1 MKTKKIITNVVLT
14 LLIGAISVYLGLHIV
29 AFFMPTL
36 NINGANGLYFYD
48 SSENLFTGTTREW
61 INLDNISNNLI
72 KATLAAED
80 KKFYRH
86 DGFDYLRIVK
96 ALWTNFKNG
105 QTISGASTIS
115 QQYVKNLFLSF
126 DKEISRKIKEAWL
139 TIRLETHYSKD
150 EILEGYLNTINYG
163 NIFGIENAS
172 KYYFNKSSSELNL
185 AEASLL
191 AGIPKWP
198 TKYSPID
205 NFDNAKKRQKEILQ
219 MMVNNKFI
227 TQEEMNL
234 AYNTKLNI
242 IGSTNTNRLKT
253 IMYYQD
259 AVLNELESIKT
270 IPKSFLETGGL
281 KIYTTLDFDI
291 QSSLENNINNNLKDL
306 KEVQTAAIAIEPSTG
321 KVLAL
326 AGGKNYYESEFNR
339 AIDANRSVGST
350 LKPFLYYEAL
360 ESGFTP
366 STTFTSE
373 RTTFVFSEN
382 QVYSPKNY
390 GNLYAEDE
398 ITLASAIV
406 LSDNIYA
413 IKTHLFLGEEKLVNI
428 ASNLNMSSS
437 LDSIPSLAL
446 GSQEIPLY
454 SMMKGYATLANNGIQ
469 VEPYFIERIEDSDGN
484 ILYEHKEKSEK
495 KLDSDSVFILNNML
509 SNCSSTNFI
518 SYSYPT
524 CTSLIPKLTNKY
536 AIKTGSTESDSLI
549 FGYTSDIVLGVWT
562 GYDDNRSTS
571 SKESIANKYIWADT
585 MEDYYE
591 EKEANWYTQPEN
603 VVGVLV
609 DTKTGKLANEESER
623 KAILYYLKGTEPKE

>member
-1 MKTKKIITNVVLT
+1 MRTKNILKNIIITA
-14 LLIGAISVYLGLHIV
+14 LIGVTSVYLGLHIV

-72 KATLAAED
+72 KATIAAED

-484 ILYEHKEKSEK
+484 ILYQHKEKSEK

>member
-1 MKTKKIITNVVLT
+1 MRTKNILKNIIITA
-14 LLIGAISVYLGLHIV
+14 LIGVTSVYLGLHIV
-29 AFFMPTL
+29 AFFMPSL

-48 SSENLFTGTTREW
+48 SNGNLFTGTTREW
-61 INLDNISNNLI
+61 IEIDDISNNLI
-72 KATLAAED
+72 QATLAAED
-80 KKFYRH
+80 KKFYSH

-96 ALWTNFKNG
+96 ALWTNVSSG

-115 QQYVKNLFLSF
+115 QQYIKNLFLDF
-126 DKEISRKIKEAWL
+126 DKKLSRKIKEAWL

-150 EILEGYLNTINYG
+150 QILEGYLNTINYG

-172 KYYFNKSSSELNL
+172 KYYFNKSASELNL
-185 AEASLL
+185 AEAALL

-205 NFDNAKKRQKEILQ
+205 NFDNAKARQKEILQ
-219 MMVNNKFI
+219 MMVNNEFI
-227 TQEEMNL
+227 TEEEKEL
-234 AYNTKLNI
+234 AYNTELKI
-242 IGSTNTNRLKT
+242 IGSANTNRLKT
-253 IMYYQD
+253 LMYYQE
-259 AVLNELESIKT
+259 AVLDELENIKT
-270 IPKSFLETGGL
+270 IPKTFLETGGL
-281 KIYTTLDFDI
+281 KIYTTLDFEI

-306 KEVQTAAIAIEPSTG
+306 KEVQTAAIVVEPATG

-339 AIDANRSVGST
+339 ALDAKRSVGST

-360 ESGFTP
+360 KSGFTP

-382 QVYSPKNY
+382 QEYSPKNY

-428 ASNLNMSSS
+428 AKDLNISSS

-454 SMMKGYATLANNGIQ
+454 SMIQGYATLANNG
-469 VEPYFIERIEDSDGN
+469 VYTENYFIERIEDTEGH
-484 ILYEHKEKSEK
+484 ILYEHQSQNEQ
-495 KLDSDSVFILNNML
+495 KLDSDNVFILNNML

-549 FGYTSDIVLGVWT
+549 FGYTSDIVIGVWT

-571 SKESIANKYIWADT
+571 SKESLANKYIWADT

-591 EKEANWYTQPEN
+591 DKEANWYTQPDN
-603 VVGVLV
+603 VVGVLI
-609 DTKTGKLANEESER
+609 DTKTGALATEESDK

>member
-72 KATLAAED
+72 KATIAAED
-80 KKFYRH
+80 KKFYHH
-86 DGFDYLRIVK
+86 DGFDYLRIIK

-227 TQEEMNL
+227 TKEEMEL
-234 AYNTKLNI
+234 AYNTELNI

-259 AVLNELESIKT
+259 AVLKELESIKT

-291 QSSLENNINNNLKDL
+291 QSSLEKNINNNMKDL

-339 AIDANRSVGST
+339 AIDAKRSVGST

-413 IKTHLFLGEEKLVNI
+413 LKTHLFLGEEKLVNI
-428 ASNLNMSSS
+428 AANLNMSSS
-437 LDSIPSLAL
+437 LESIPSLAL

-454 SMMKGYATLANNGIQ
+454 SMMKGYATLANNGVQ

-484 ILYEHKEKSEK
+484 VLYEHKEKSEK

-509 SNCSSTNFI
+509 SNCSSTSFI

-536 AIKTGSTESDSLI
+536 AIKTGSTEGDSLI

-562 GYDDNRSTS
+562 GYDDNRNTS
-571 SKESIANKYIWADT
+571 SKESLANKYIWADT
-585 MEDYYE
+585 IEDYYR

-609 DTKTGKLANEESER
+609 DTKTGKLATEESER

>member
-1 MKTKKIITNVVLT
+1 MRTKNILKNIIITA
-14 LLIGAISVYLGLHIV
+14 LIGVTSVYLGLHIV
-29 AFFMPTL
+29 AFFMPSL

-48 SSENLFTGTTREW
+48 SNGNLFTGTTREW
-61 INLDNISNNLI
+61 IEIDDISNNLI
-72 KATLAAED
+72 QATLAAED
-80 KKFYRH
+80 KKFYSH

-96 ALWTNFKNG
+96 ALWTNVSSG

-115 QQYVKNLFLSF
+115 QQYIKNLFLDF
-126 DKEISRKIKEAWL
+126 DKKLSRKIKEAWL
-139 TIRLETHYSKD
+139 TIRLEAHYSKD
-150 EILEGYLNTINYG
+150 QILEGYLNTINYG

-172 KYYFNKSSSELNL
+172 KYYFNKSASELNL

-205 NFDNAKKRQKEILQ
+205 NFANAKARQKEILQ
-219 MMVNNKFI
+219 MMVNNEFI
-227 TQEEMNL
+227 TEEEKEL
-234 AYNTKLNI
+234 AYNTELKI
-242 IGSTNTNRLKT
+242 IGSANTNRLKT
-253 IMYYQD
+253 LMYYQE
-259 AVLNELESIKT
+259 AVLDELENIKT
-270 IPKSFLETGGL
+270 IPKTFLETGGL
-281 KIYTTLDFDI
+281 KIYTTLDFEI

-306 KEVQTAAIAIEPSTG
+306 KEVQTAAIVVEPATG

-339 AIDANRSVGST
+339 ALDAKRSVGST

-360 ESGFTP
+360 KSGFTP

-382 QVYSPKNY
+382 QEYSPKNY

-428 ASNLNMSSS
+428 AKDLNISSS

-454 SMMKGYATLANNGIQ
+454 SMIQGYATLANNG
-469 VEPYFIERIEDSDGN
+469 VYTENYFIERIEDTEGH
-484 ILYEHKEKSEK
+484 ILYEHQSQNEQ
-495 KLDSDSVFILNNML
+495 KLDSDNVFILNNML

-549 FGYTSDIVLGVWT
+549 FGYTSDIVIGVWT

-571 SKESIANKYIWADT
+571 SKESLANKYIWADT
-585 MEDYYE
+585 IEDYYE
-591 EKEANWYTQPEN
+591 DKEANWYTQPDN
-603 VVGVLV
+603 VVGVLI
-609 DTKTGKLANEESER
+609 DTKTGALATEESDK

>member
-1 MKTKKIITNVVLT
+1 MRTKNILKNIIITA
-14 LLIGAISVYLGLHIV
+14 LIGVTSVYLGLHIV
-29 AFFMPTL
+29 AFFMPSL

-48 SSENLFTGTTREW
+48 SNGNLFTGTTREW
-61 INLDNISNNLI
+61 IEIDDISNNLI
-72 KATLAAED
+72 QATLAAED
-80 KKFYRH
+80 KKFYSH

-96 ALWTNFKNG
+96 ALWTNVSSG

-115 QQYVKNLFLSF
+115 QQYIKNLFLDF
-126 DKEISRKIKEAWL
+126 DKKLSRKIKEAWL
-139 TIRLETHYSKD
+139 TIRLEAHYSKD
-150 EILEGYLNTINYG
+150 QILEGYLNTINYG

-172 KYYFNKSSSELNL
+172 KYYFNKSASELNL

-205 NFDNAKKRQKEILQ
+205 NFANAKARQKEILQ
-219 MMVNNKFI
+219 MMVNNEFI
-227 TQEEMNL
+227 TEEEKEL
-234 AYNTKLNI
+234 AYNTELKI
-242 IGSTNTNRLKT
+242 IGSANTNRLKT
-253 IMYYQD
+253 LMYYQE
-259 AVLNELESIKT
+259 AVLDELENIKT
-270 IPKSFLETGGL
+270 IPKTFLETGGL
-281 KIYTTLDFDI
+281 KIYTTLDFEI
-291 QSSLENNINNNLKDL
+291 QASLENNINNNLKDL
-306 KEVQTAAIAIEPSTG
+306 KEVQTAAIVVEPATG

-339 AIDANRSVGST
+339 ALDAKRSVGST

-360 ESGFTP
+360 KSGFTP

-382 QVYSPKNY
+382 QEYSPKNY

-428 ASNLNMSSS
+428 AKDLNISSS

-454 SMMKGYATLANNGIQ
+454 SMIQGYATLANNG
-469 VEPYFIERIEDSDGN
+469 VYTENYFIERIEDTEGH
-484 ILYEHKEKSEK
+484 ILYEHQSQNEQ
-495 KLDSDSVFILNNML
+495 KLDSDNVFILNNML

-549 FGYTSDIVLGVWT
+549 FGYTSDIVIGVWT

-571 SKESIANKYIWADT
+571 SKESLANKYIWADT

-591 EKEANWYTQPEN
+591 DKEANWYTQPDN
-603 VVGVLV
+603 VVGVLI
-609 DTKTGKLANEESER
+609 DTKTGALATEESDK

>member
-61 INLDNISNNLI
+61 ISLDNISNNLI
-72 KATLAAED
+72 KATIAAED

-96 ALWTNFKNG
+96 ALWTNIKNG

-428 ASNLNMSSS
+428 AANLNMSSS

-469 VEPYFIERIEDSDGN
+469 IEPYFIERIEDSDGN
-484 ILYEHKEKSEK
+484 ILYQHKEKSEK

-509 SNCSSTNFI
+509 SNCSSTSFI

>member
-61 INLDNISNNLI
+61 IALDNISNNLI
-72 KATLAAED
+72 KATIAAED
-80 KKFYRH
+80 KKFYHH
-86 DGFDYLRIVK
+86 DGFDYLRIIK

-198 TKYSPID
+198 IKYSPID

-227 TQEEMNL
+227 TKEEMEL
-234 AYNTKLNI
+234 AYNTELNI

-259 AVLNELESIKT
+259 AVLKELESIKT

-291 QSSLENNINNNLKDL
+291 QSSLEKNINNNMKDL

-339 AIDANRSVGST
+339 AIDAKRSVGST

-413 IKTHLFLGEEKLVNI
+413 LKTHLFLGEEKLVNI
-428 ASNLNMSSS
+428 AANLNMSSS
-437 LDSIPSLAL
+437 LESIPSLAL

-454 SMMKGYATLANNGIQ
+454 SMMKGYATLANNGVQ

-484 ILYEHKEKSEK
+484 VLYEHKEKSEK

-509 SNCSSTNFI
+509 SNCSSTSFI

-536 AIKTGSTESDSLI
+536 AIKTGSTEGDSLI

-562 GYDDNRSTS
+562 GYDDNRNTS
-571 SKESIANKYIWADT
+571 SKESLANKYIWADT
-585 MEDYYE
+585 IEDYYR

-609 DTKTGKLANEESER
+609 DTKTGKLATEESER

>member
-1 MKTKKIITNVVLT
+1 MKMNKTLKSVGLT
-14 LLIGAISVYLGLHIV
+14 VLIGAISVYLGLHLV
-29 AFFMPTL
+29 AFLMPAL
-36 NINGANGLYFYD
+36 NINSANGLYFYD
-48 SSENLFTGTTREW
+48 SNNNLFTGTTQEW
-61 INLDNISNNLI
+61 INIDNISNNLI
-72 KATLAAED
+72 MATIAAED
-80 KKFYRH
+80 KKFYSH
-86 DGFDYLRIVK
+86 DGFDYLRIIK
-96 ALWTNFKNG
+96 ALWTNIKNG

-126 DKEISRKIKEAWL
+126 DKELSRKVKEAWL
-139 TIRLETHYSKD
+139 TIRLESHYSKNQ
-150 EILEGYLNTINYG
+150 ILEGYLNTINYG

-172 KYYFNKSSSELNL
+172 KYYFNKSASELSL

-198 TKYSPID
+198 TKYSPIN
-205 NFDNAKKRQKEILQ
+205 NFKNAKMRQKEILQ
-219 MMVNNKFI
+219 MMVNNNFI
-227 TQEEMNL
+227 TENEMNI
-234 AYNTKLNI
+234 AYHTKLEI
-242 IGSTNTNRLKT
+242 IGSSNTNRLKT
-253 IMYYQD
+253 LMYYQD
-259 AVLNELESIKT
+259 AVLEELESIKT

-281 KIYTTLDFDI
+281 KIFTTLDFNV
-291 QSSLENNINNNLKDL
+291 QSSLENNINNNLKNL
-306 KEVQTAAIAIEPSTG
+306 EEVQSAAIAIEPATG

-339 AIDANRSVGST
+339 ALDAKRAVGST

-360 ESGFTP
+360 NNGFTS

-382 QVYSPKNY
+382 QEYSPQNY

-413 IKTHLFLGEEKLVNI
+413 IKTHLFLGEDKLVNI
-428 ASNLNMSSS
+428 AKNLNISSS
-437 LDSIPSLAL
+437 LEGIPSLAL

-469 VEPYFIERIEDSDGN
+469 VEPYFIERIEDNKGN
-484 ILYEHKEKSEK
+484 ILYSHKEKSEI
-495 KLDSDSVFILNNML
+495 KLNSDNVFILNNML

-549 FGYTSDIVLGVWT
+549 FGYTSDIVIGVWT
-562 GYDDNRSTS
+562 GYDDNRKTS
-571 SKESIANKYIWADT
+571 SKESLANKYIWADT
-585 MEDYYE
+585 IEDYY
-591 EKEANWYTQPEN
+591 KDKDANWYTQPDN
-603 VVGVLV
+603 VVGVLI
-609 DTKTGKLANEESER
+609 DTKTGKLATEESD
-623 KAILYYLKGTEPKE
+623 KKSILYYIKGTEPKS

>member
-72 KATLAAED
+72 KATIAAED

-484 ILYEHKEKSEK
+484 ILYQHKEKSEK

>member
-1 MKTKKIITNVVLT
+1 MKINKTLKSVGLT
-14 LLIGAISVYLGLHIV
+14 VLIGAISVYLCLHLV
-29 AFFMPTL
+29 AFLMPAL
-36 NINGANGLYFYD
+36 NINSANGLYFYD
-48 SSENLFTGTTREW
+48 SNNNLFTGTTQEW
-61 INLDNISNNLI
+61 INIDNISNNLI
-72 KATLAAED
+72 MATIAAED
-80 KKFYRH
+80 KKFYSH
-86 DGFDYLRIVK
+86 DGFDYLRIIK
-96 ALWTNFKNG
+96 ALWTNIKNG

-126 DKEISRKIKEAWL
+126 DKELSRKVKEAWL
-139 TIRLETHYSKD
+139 TIRLESHYSKNQ
-150 EILEGYLNTINYG
+150 ILEGYLNTINYG

-172 KYYFNKSSSELNL
+172 KYYFNKSASELSL

-198 TKYSPID
+198 TKYSPIN
-205 NFDNAKKRQKEILQ
+205 NFKNAKMRQKEILQ
-219 MMVNNKFI
+219 MMVNNNFI
-227 TQEEMNL
+227 TENEMNI
-234 AYNTKLNI
+234 AYNTKLEI
-242 IGSTNTNRLKT
+242 IGSSNTNRLKT
-253 IMYYQD
+253 LMYYQD
-259 AVLNELESIKT
+259 AVLEELESIKT

-281 KIYTTLDFDI
+281 KIFTTLDFNV
-291 QSSLENNINNNLKDL
+291 QSSLENNINNNLKNL
-306 KEVQTAAIAIEPSTG
+306 EEVQSAAIAIEPTTG

-339 AIDANRSVGST
+339 ALDAKRAVGST

-360 ESGFTP
+360 NNGFTS

-382 QVYSPKNY
+382 QEYSPQNY

-413 IKTHLFLGEEKLVNI
+413 IKTHLFLGEDKLVNI
-428 ASNLNMSSS
+428 AKNLNISSS
-437 LDSIPSLAL
+437 LEGIPSLAL

-469 VEPYFIERIEDSDGN
+469 VEPYFIERIEDNKGN
-484 ILYEHKEKSEK
+484 ILYSHKEKSEI
-495 KLDSDSVFILNNML
+495 KLNSDNVFILNNML

-549 FGYTSDIVLGVWT
+549 FGYTSDIVIGVWT
-562 GYDDNRSTS
+562 GYDDNRKTS
-571 SKESIANKYIWADT
+571 SKESLANKYIWADT
-585 MEDYYE
+585 IEDYY
-591 EKEANWYTQPEN
+591 KDKDANWYTQPDN
-603 VVGVLV
+603 VVGVLI
-609 DTKTGKLANEESER
+609 DTKTGKLATEESD
-623 KAILYYLKGTEPKE
+623 KKSILYYIKGTEPKS

>member
-72 KATLAAED
+72 KATIAAED
-80 KKFYRH
+80 KKFYHH
-86 DGFDYLRIVK
+86 DGFDYLRIIK

-227 TQEEMNL
+227 TKEEMEL
-234 AYNTKLNI
+234 AYNTELNI

-259 AVLNELESIKT
+259 AVLKELESIKT

-291 QSSLENNINNNLKDL
+291 QSSLEKNINNNMKDL

-339 AIDANRSVGST
+339 AIDAKRSVGST

-413 IKTHLFLGEEKLVNI
+413 IKTHLFLGEERLVNI
-428 ASNLNMSSS
+428 AANLNMSSS
-437 LDSIPSLAL
+437 LESIPSLAL

-454 SMMKGYATLANNGIQ
+454 SMMKGYATLANNGVQ

-484 ILYEHKEKSEK
+484 VLYEHKEKSEK

-509 SNCSSTNFI
+509 SNCSSTSFI

-536 AIKTGSTESDSLI
+536 AIKTGSTEGDSLI

-562 GYDDNRSTS
+562 GYDDNRNTS
-571 SKESIANKYIWADT
+571 SKESLANKYIWADT
-585 MEDYYE
+585 IEDYYK

-609 DTKTGKLANEESER
+609 DTKTGKLATEESER

>member
-1 MKTKKIITNVVLT
+1 MKMNKTLKSVGLT
-14 LLIGAISVYLGLHIV
+14 VLIGAISVYLGLHLV
-29 AFFMPTL
+29 AFLMPAL
-36 NINGANGLYFYD
+36 NINSANGLYFYD
-48 SSENLFTGTTREW
+48 SNNNLFTGTTQEW
-61 INLDNISNNLI
+61 INIDNISNNLI
-72 KATLAAED
+72 MATIAAED
-80 KKFYRH
+80 KKFYSH
-86 DGFDYLRIVK
+86 DGFDYLRIIK
-96 ALWTNFKNG
+96 ALWTNIKNG

-115 QQYVKNLFLSF
+115 QQYVKNLFLNF
-126 DKEISRKIKEAWL
+126 DKELSRKLKEAWL
-139 TIRLETHYSKD
+139 TIRLESHYSKNQ
-150 EILEGYLNTINYG
+150 ILEGYLNTINYG

-172 KYYFNKSSSELNL
+172 KYYFNKSASELSL

-198 TKYSPID
+198 TKYSPVN
-205 NFDNAKKRQKEILQ
+205 NFENAKMRQKEILQ
-219 MMVNNKFI
+219 MMLNNNFI
-227 TQEEMNL
+227 TENEMNI
-234 AYNTKLNI
+234 AYNTKLEI
-242 IGSTNTNRLKT
+242 IGSSNTNRLKT
-253 IMYYQD
+253 LMYYQD
-259 AVLNELESIKT
+259 AVLEELESIKT

-281 KIYTTLDFDI
+281 KIFTTLDFNV
-291 QSSLENNINNNLKDL
+291 QSSLENNINNNLKNL
-306 KEVQTAAIAIEPSTG
+306 EEVQSAAIAIEPATG

-339 AIDANRSVGST
+339 ALDAKRAVGST

-360 ESGFTP
+360 NNGFTS

-382 QVYSPKNY
+382 QEYSPQNY

-413 IKTHLFLGEEKLVNI
+413 IKTHLFLGEDKLVNI
-428 ASNLNMSSS
+428 AKNLNISSS
-437 LDSIPSLAL
+437 LEGIPSLAL

-469 VEPYFIERIEDSDGN
+469 VEPYFIERIEDNKGN
-484 ILYEHKEKSEK
+484 ILYSHKEKSEI
-495 KLDSDSVFILNNML
+495 KLNSDNVFILNNML

-549 FGYTSDIVLGVWT
+549 FGYTSDIVIGVWT
-562 GYDDNRSTS
+562 GYDDNRKTS
-571 SKESIANKYIWADT
+571 SKESLANKYIWADT
-585 MEDYYE
+585 IEDYY
-591 EKEANWYTQPEN
+591 KDKDANWYTQPDN
-603 VVGVLV
+603 VVGVLI
-609 DTKTGKLANEESER
+609 DTKTGKLATEESD
-623 KAILYYLKGTEPKE
+623 KKSILYYIKGTEPKS